1 MLHLKHFSDD
11 ELTRCAA
18 SELCLH
24 AHLLLM
30 CYLMQKK
37 LINAF
42 AGIIHKYLCC
52 CCLLTQLN
60 LFSSGPLFSPILNM
74 CTI

>member
-11 ELTRCAA
+11 KLTRCAA

-30 CYLMQKK
+30 CYLMQEK
-37 LINAF
+37 INNAF
-42 AGIIHKYLCC
+42 AGILHK
-52 CCLLTQLN
+52 
-60 LFSSGPLFSPILNM
+60 
-74 CTI
+74 